1 MPAALPTTFPFKPTV
16 LFTDV
21 DETLTWEGRLPP
33 ETFNALVALQ
43 QANISVV
50 PVTGASA
57 GWCDCM
63 IRTWPIDSIIGENG
77 AFFIDRDKR
86 GRFNPTYAVDEAER
100 NESWERLQTLK
111 EQVLNQFPQ
120 AFETADQAFRKT
132 DIAFDIGQDR
142 KVERSEA
149 ALIQRY
155 CLAAGFTAKMS
166 SIHINVWSG
175 QYSKST
181 MAKKWLDTHNV
192 NYEKTMFVGD
202 SPNDESMFE
211 SFPASVGVSNIIPYI
226 PELNTPPAFVT
237 TQPGGFGFNELSI
250 ALLNAS

>member
-1 MPAALPTTFPFKPTV
+1 MPAALPTIFPFKPTV

-33 ETFNALVALQ
+33 ETFSALAALQ
-43 QANISVV
+43 QAGISVV
-50 PVTGASA
+50 PVTGACA
-57 GWCDCM
+57 GWCDCL

-77 AFFIDRDKR
+77 AFFIDRDKQ
-86 GRFNPTYAVDEAER
+86 GKLSPTFAVSETER
-100 NESWERLQTLK
+100 KESWLRLQTLK
-111 EQVLNQFPQ
+111 KEVLIRFPQ

-142 KVERSEA
+142 KIDRSEA
-149 ALIQRY
+149 ELIQRH

-175 QYSKST
+175 DYSKST
-181 MAKKWLDTHNV
+181 MARQWLDAHDV
-192 NYEKTMFVGD
+192 DCEKTMFVGD
-202 SPNDESMFE
+202 SPNDEAMFE
-211 SFPASVGVSNIIPYI
+211 NFPTSVGVSNIMPYI

-237 TQPGGFGFNELSI
+237 TLPGGFGFNELSN
-250 ALLNAS
+250 ALLQAT